1 MTKARPWFRPAL
13 RAALVIV
20 GVALV
25 GLVAAAPAMAGPAPC
40 TSPVPYRGCD
50 PIGVNGVRPAPDTVL
65 TVPPTPA
72 PNGYGSTRSDLPTTG
87 LDVGG
92 LLILGATMVVAG
104 ILLVTVR
111 RRGARSTLAP
121 FPPDEDFVLAR
132 PDHGTPGLAPS
143 RLTPLA
149 SRSRANSRD

>member
-1 MTKARPWFRPAL
+1 MARPWFRPAL
-13 RAALVIV
+13 RAALVII
-20 GVALV
+20 GVVLA
-25 GLVAAAPAMAGPAPC
+25 GLVAAAPSAALAGPVPC
-40 TSPVPYRGCD
+40 TSPVPYRGCE
-50 PIGVNGVRPAPDTVL
+50 PVGANGVRAAPDTVL

-111 RRGARSTLAP
+111 RRGARSTLAA
-121 FPPDEDFVLAR
+121 FPPDEDYVW
-132 PDHGTPGLAPS
+132 HAPTME
-143 RLTPLA
+143 LPVWQ
-149 SRSRANSRD
+149 RSD

>member
-1 MTKARPWFRPAL
+1 M
-13 RAALVIV
+13 
-20 GVALV
+20 
-25 GLVAAAPAMAGPAPC
+25 
-40 TSPVPYRGCD
+40 
-50 PIGVNGVRPAPDTVL
+50 L

-121 FPPDEDFVLAR
+121 FPPDEDYVW
-132 PDHGTPGLAPS
+132 HAPTME
-143 RLTPLA
+143 LPVWH
-149 SRSRANSRD
+149 RSD